1 MERIEVTIINEN
13 KEAIEAIDKWEQ
25 LGIGEEPK
33 MEYDI
38 STKIIFVDLASV
50 VVIEKI
56 VLSFDGHEELF
67 TLFSL
72 SSGDLFYTKINIEDF
87 HERCEKAKAER
98 KCNHVI

>member
-1 MERIEVTIINEN
+1 MEKIEVTIINEN
-13 KEAIEAIDKWEQ
+13 KEAVEAIDRWET

-38 STKIIFVDLASV
+38 STKNIIVDLTSV
-50 VVIEKI
+50 VVIEK
-56 VLSFDGHEELF
+56 VLLSFDGHEEMF

-72 SSGDLFYTKINIEDF
+72 SSGDLFYTKINIEEF

-98 KCNHVI
+98 RCN